1 MRRLQVAIST
11 IGVLAAAIAPALAQ
25 NGDHTNLSHFYM
37 ARQQIDILDDA
48 PAVNDMRTQPGAA
61 AQRGAS
67 GALPNRPVGLPR
79 AGFMPY
85 SQNLPSVQ
93 SSLPK
98 TFNGVPPKAPP
109 QQVNPNLAKANKFKA
124 PRLGPP
130 PQGGGTVSAPT
141 VAKRYSPYRGYGLD
155 GGGTR
160 TSSGGSS
167 ATSTALHGSLM
178 NQPMSAGSS
187 ALHWSRTRSPQ

>member
-1 MRRLQVAIST
+1 VAIST
-11 IGVLAAAIAPALAQ
+11 VGVLATAMAPVLAQ

-37 ARQQIDILDDA
+37 ARQQIDILDDS
-48 PAVNDMRTQPGAA
+48 PAINDMRSQPGAAA

-85 SQNLPSVQ
+85 SQSLPSVQ

-109 QQVNPNLAKANKFKA
+109 PQINANLARANKYKA

-130 PQGGGTVSAPT
+130 PEHGSIVAPPT
-141 VAKRYSPYRGYGLD
+141 VAKHYSPYRGYGGD
-155 GGGTR
+155 SPGRYT
-160 TSSGGSS
+160 TSSAGSAS
-167 ATSTALHGSLM
+167 SSTALHGSLL
-178 NQPMSAGSS
+178 NQAPMSAGAS
-187 ALHWSRTRSPQ
+187 ALHWSRTRTPQ